1 MRVAVGFD
9 HRGFTIKADV
19 VALIRE
25 LGHEVI
31 DLGTNAADPPVDYP
45 DVASAVG
52 DSVRTGK
59 ADRGIVVCGSGAGA
73 VIAAN
78 KLRGIR
84 CAAATDTYTAHQM
97 VEHDD
102 ANVLAL
108 GSGITGISLILEIVP
123 AFLEARFDGGERYR
137 RRLDKIEKL
146 ESAE

>member
-1 MRVAVGFD
+1 VRVAVGFD
-9 HRGFTIKADV
+9 HRGFLVKGDI
-19 VALIRE
+19 VAVLE
-25 LGHEVI
+25 GLGHTVI
-31 DLGTNAADPPVDYP
+31 DLGTDSTDPVDYP

-52 DSVRTGK
+52 ESVRSGN
-59 ADRGIVVCGSGAGA
+59 AERGIVVCGSGAGA

-84 CAAATDTYTAHQM
+84 CASANETYTAHQM

-108 GSGITGISLILEIVP
+108 GSGIVGIDVIKEVVT
-123 AFLEARFDGGERYR
+123 AFVTATFNGGERYR

-146 ESAE
+146 EAAD